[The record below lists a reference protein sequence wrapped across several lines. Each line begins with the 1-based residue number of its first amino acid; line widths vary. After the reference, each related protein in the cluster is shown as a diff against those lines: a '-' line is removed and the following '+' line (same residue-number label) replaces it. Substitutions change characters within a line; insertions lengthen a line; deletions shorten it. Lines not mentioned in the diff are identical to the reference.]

1 MGCQCHGQ
9 YHRERVRSR
18 SAAAIRGGILAGRE
32 QRQLVLAVAQE
43 VEAIVGRSTVFYD
56 DWYEHWIAG
65 RDADLL
71 LHDIYGHRSEL
82 VVVCVSRNYGSKPW
96 PKAEY
101 RAIRAMMMQPNSAVE
116 RERFLPVRVGAGEVE
131 GILATDIVPDFRTKS
146 PTEAAELIIHRLNLV
161 RGPAEGMEH
170 ANLQWPIDPLVLQWP
185 IADHREARH
194 EFATL
199 LTTSS
204 PARALLV
211 QGESE
216 TGKTHMSKQMMRNA
230 LGLGGVACGR
240 FEFKGTTNMSVEVE
254 AFSQALGIEPPEGQT
269 LNERLGKIFSE
280 MRRRARPTI
289 FILDAYEA
297 AGDAKDWIEGVLLQY
312 LVSATWLRVVV
323 IGQSVPTRAGTT
335 WESIA
340 ANKITLRSPG
350 PEDWFEYGR
359 AYRGE
364 EVDLNFVTKVHQ
376 NADGRATLLAAILGP
391 RS

>member
-1 MGCQCHGQ
+1 
-9 YHRERVRSR
+9 
-18 SAAAIRGGILAGRE
+18 
-32 QRQLVLAVAQE
+32 
-43 VEAIVGRSTVFYD
+43 
-56 DWYEHWIAG
+56 
-65 RDADLL
+65 
-71 LHDIYGHRSEL
+71 
-82 VVVCVSRNYGSKPW
+82 
-96 PKAEY
+96 
-101 RAIRAMMMQPNSAVE
+101 MQPNSAVE

-146 PTEAAELIIHRLNLV
+146 PTEAAELIIQRLNLV

-240 FEFKGTTNMSVEVE
+240 FELKGTTNMSVEVE

>member
-1 MGCQCHGQ
+1 
-9 YHRERVRSR
+9 
-18 SAAAIRGGILAGRE
+18 
-32 QRQLVLAVAQE
+32 
-43 VEAIVGRSTVFYD
+43 
-56 DWYEHWIAG
+56 
-65 RDADLL
+65 
-71 LHDIYGHRSEL
+71 
-82 VVVCVSRNYGSKPW
+82 
-96 PKAEY
+96 
-101 RAIRAMMMQPNSAVE
+101 
-116 RERFLPVRVGAGEVE
+116 
-131 GILATDIVPDFRTKS
+131 
-146 PTEAAELIIHRLNLV
+146 
-161 RGPAEGMEH
+161 
-170 ANLQWPIDPLVLQWP
+170 
-185 IADHREARH
+185 
-194 EFATL
+194 
-199 LTTSS
+199 
-204 PARALLV
+204 
-211 QGESE
+211 
-216 TGKTHMSKQMMRNA
+216 MSKQMMRNA